1 MSGCLVLSQ
10 PKRLSHQLGV
20 ERFLYVRKGHLDFLR
35 LAEVGYGVLNP
46 NSALGEVLDR
56 INKIHRM
63 GYQE

>member
-1 MSGCLVLSQ
+1 MTGDAKV
-10 PKRLSHQLGV
+10 RLL
-20 ERFLYVRKGHLDFLR
+20 LDF
-35 LAEVGYGVLNP
+35 NP